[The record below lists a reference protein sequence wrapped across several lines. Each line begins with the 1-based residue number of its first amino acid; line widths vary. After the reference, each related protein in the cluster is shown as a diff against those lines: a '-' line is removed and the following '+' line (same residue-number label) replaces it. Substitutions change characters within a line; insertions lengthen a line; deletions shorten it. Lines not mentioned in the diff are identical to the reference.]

1 MEKIYMEESQQQGQ
15 QQGQKQRQ
23 QQGLYRFSIVL
34 SFAVAFFA
42 VFSLASFG
50 IAISQNTGISYA
62 APLTSDTF
70 TFHVGQ
76 TNSGVQEFITGSN
89 DQTGEFFNVP
99 TYYADATSN
108 IPIFCMEQGAAIN
121 KGIPYKKTAVLDDY
135 GLLYILNNSSA
146 KNVNIVNGNPIVEKW
161 ATQVAIWV
169 YLAEQNPDE
178 KFTSGEKKGEFVHRF
193 ADGDLEKIK
202 AANRFKTQDSAVV
215 SAEGVWS
222 KIRTFVDEAKL
233 VDDQKARI
241 LSVTKASDELSKTTD
256 DKYYQTALISV
267 VGNPSGTLQTY
278 EVSVSGVD
286 GAKVIDENGKEMKAL
301 TGLSPSTKFHVLIPA
316 DQVTSKAKMLNVSV
330 TGTFDYL
337 TGNIYMDDGAVYQKV
352 ITVTGVNRQEKA
364 GVSFNVVGTPDTGM
378 SASQTIYFIGLIV
391 LLCGVGI
398 VYANAKPVESKQ

>member
-15 QQGQKQRQ
+15 KQRQQQKQ

-62 APLTSDTF
+62 APVTSDTF
-70 TFHVGQ
+70 TFYFGQ
-76 TNSGVQEFITGSN
+76 TTSGQNEFITGSN

-99 TYYADATSN
+99 TYYADAAGQD
-108 IPIFCMEQGAAIN
+108 PIFCIEQGAAVDSV
-121 KGIPYKKTAVLDDY
+121 PYKKTAVLDDY
-135 GLLYILNNSSA
+135 GLLYILNNSYL
-146 KNVNIVNGNPIVEKW
+146 KNVDIINGNEYVEKW
-161 ATQVAIWV
+161 ATQVAIWL
-169 YLAEQNPDE
+169 YLSEQNPDE
-178 KFTSGEKKGEFVHRF
+178 KLTAGPNAGQYAHKFK
-193 ADGDLEKIK
+193 DGDLDKIK
-202 AANRFKTQDSAVV
+202 AANRFKTQDSTVV
-215 SAEGVWS
+215 AADGVWN
-222 KIRTFVDEAKL
+222 KIRAFVDTAKS
-233 VDDQKARI
+233 QSKARI

-267 VGNPSGTLQTY
+267 VGNPSGALQTY

-286 GAKVIDENGKEMKAL
+286 GAKVIDENGKEMKVL
-301 TGLSPSTKFHVLIPA
+301 TGLPPSTKFHVLIPA
-316 DQVTSKAKMLNVSV
+316 DQVTSTAKMLNVNV

-337 TGNIYMDDGAVYQKV
+337 TGSIYMDEGATRQKV
-352 ITVTGVNRQEKA
+352 VTVTGTTRQEKA
-364 GVSFNVVGTPDTGM
+364 GLAFSVVGTPDTGM